1 MIAHRR
7 GETVIE
13 FDEACELIFENTS
26 RLGTEERL
34 IESAIGCV
42 LAQDVVSPIDVT
54 PFRNS
59 AMDGF
64 AIKSQWLRECSTDN
78 PREVPISSTLFAGD
92 SAADHVDDRHAV
104 KVMTG
109 TRVPDRFDA
118 VVPFEETDY
127 ADDEVR
133 FFKPA
138 VPGQHIREAGE
149 DIACGQKLYTKET
162 KLGQL
167 DIGVLAAIGLRSVMT
182 YRKPSI
188 MIIATG
194 DELTDPGDKLADNR
208 IYDSNTYTILS
219 LVAPYCDR
227 AERISRLPDREK
239 ELRHVL
245 LSSHDVIVTSG
256 GVSAGERDLVVDI
269 AESCGWQRVFHKV
282 RIKPGKPV
290 YFAVREKQVL
300 FGLPGNPLSAAV
312 TCSVFLIPAL
322 KKMAGLADYRLCP
335 KPAKLV
341 PEAIRK
347 SGRKL
352 IWPGFIREEA
362 GRTVVRF
369 SPKKSSA
376 ALTALLGTDGLII
389 QDATDGGPGEVIVK
403 AIPWSHILKL

>member
-1 MIAHRR
+1 M
-7 GETVIE
+7 IE

-42 LAQDVVSPIDVT
+42 LAQDVVSPIDVA

-64 AIKSQWLRECSTDN
+64 AIKSQWLRECSTDS

-92 SAADHVDDRHAV
+92 SAANHVDDRHTV

-133 FFKPA
+133 FFNPA

-188 MIIATG
+188 MIIGTG
-194 DELTDPGDKLADNR
+194 DELTDPGDKLTGNG

-335 KPAKLV
+335 KPAQLV